1 LPASITVSVQFLQIV
16 SEENILRF
24 LDVAVHI
31 HQKESIVESW
41 EVNFLELIAKIER
54 KILWN

>member
-1 LPASITVSVQFLQIV
+1 LPASITVSVQFLKIV
-16 SEENILRF
+16 SEEDILRF

-31 HQKESIVESW
+31 HQEESVVESG
-41 EVNFLELIAKIER
+41 EVNFLELIAKIKR